1 VGSTKE
7 FRPESYR
14 LQAKYLINGG
24 ALGFFLSARKPV
36 WFHPRSS

>member
-24 ALGFFLSARKPV
+24 ALGFFLSAQKLV
-36 WFHPRSS
+36 WFYS